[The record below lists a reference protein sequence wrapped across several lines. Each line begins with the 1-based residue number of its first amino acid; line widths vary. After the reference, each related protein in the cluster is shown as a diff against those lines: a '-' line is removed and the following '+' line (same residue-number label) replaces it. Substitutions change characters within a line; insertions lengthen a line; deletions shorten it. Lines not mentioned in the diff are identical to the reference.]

1 MTTVVVTGATG
12 NVGRHAVSELRR
24 RGIPPRAL
32 TRNPE
37 RATAVL
43 GPDADLAQGD
53 FTDPASL
60 RAAFSGAEQAFLICA
75 NDPRQV
81 ENAAQAI
88 EAAATAGV
96 RRVVL
101 LSTVG
106 AEVGSAKTFADQ
118 HGRIEHHLRSAG
130 IPYVILRSAFLMS
143 NLLGSLPTIG
153 QAGRIFL
160 PADDARVA
168 MIDPRDVAACAVSVL
183 CGRSGDGETQVIT
196 GPEAITFTEVAGRLS
211 TALGRAVEYVSV
223 PDEATLAGMLGAG
236 MPAWL
241 AEGVV
246 GVFQLL
252 REGANDHTTDSVLR
266 LTGHAPRSV
275 DDFARELMAPLMTR

>member
-12 NVGRHAVSELRR
+12 NVGRYVVSELRR
-24 RGIPPRAL
+24 RGIPHGAL

-43 GPDADLAQGD
+43 GPGTDLAQGD
-53 FTDPASL
+53 FTDPESL
-60 RAAFSGAEQAFLICA
+60 RAAFAGAEQAFLSCA

-81 ENAAQAI
+81 ENAANAI

-96 RRVVL
+96 RQIVL

-106 AEVGSAKTFADQ
+106 AEAGAAKTFADQ
-118 HGRIEHHLRSAG
+118 HGRIEHRLHSAG
-130 IPYVILRSAFLMS
+130 TPFVILRSSFLMS

-160 PADDARVA
+160 PAADARIA
-168 MIDPRDVAACAVSVL
+168 MIDPRDVAACAVAVL
-183 CGRSGDGETQVIT
+183 SGKSGDGETHLIT
-196 GPEAITFTEVAGRLS
+196 GPEAITFTEVARRLS
-211 TALGRAVEYVSV
+211 TALGRTVEYVAV
-223 PDEATLAGMLGAG
+223 PDEAALDAMLEAGL
-236 MPAWL
+236 PSRL

-246 GVFQLL
+246 GIFQLL
-252 REGANDHTTDSVLR
+252 REGINADTTDSVR
-266 LTGHAPRSV
+266 QLTGHAPRPV
-275 DDFARELMAPLMTR
+275 ADFAHDLMAPLLTR

>member
-12 NVGRHAVSELRR
+12 NVGRHVVGELRR
-24 RGIPPRAL
+24 LGIAHRAL
-32 TRNPE
+32 TRDPE

-43 GPDADLAQGD
+43 GPGTDLARGD

-60 RAAFSGAEQAFLICA
+60 RAAFAGAEQAFLSCA

-81 ENAAQAI
+81 ENAAHAI
-88 EAAATAGV
+88 EAAATAGL
-96 RRVVL
+96 RRVVF
-101 LSTVG
+101 LSTVT
-106 AEVGSAKTFADQ
+106 AEVGAAKTFADQ
-118 HGRIEHHLRSAG
+118 HGRIEHRLRSAG
-130 IPYVILRSAFLMS
+130 IPFVVLRSGFLMS

-168 MIDPRDVAACAVSVL
+168 MIDPRDVAACAVAAL
-183 CGRSGDGETQVIT
+183 SGQSRDGETHVIT
-196 GPEAITFTEVAGRLS
+196 GPEAITFADVAHRLS
-211 TALGRAVEYVSV
+211 TALGRTVEYVAV
-223 PDEATLAGMLGAG
+223 PDEAALAGMVGAG
-236 MPAWL
+236 MPPWL

-252 REGANDHTTDSVLR
+252 REGANADTTDAVRR
-266 LTGHAPRSV
+266 LTGHDPRTV
-275 DDFARELMAPLMTR
+275 AEFARDLMAPLLGR

>member
-12 NVGRHAVSELRR
+12 NVGRHVVSELRR
-24 RGIPPRAL
+24 RGIPHRAF
-32 TRNPE
+32 TRDPE

-43 GPDADLAQGD
+43 GPGADLVQGD
-53 FTDPASL
+53 FADPASL
-60 RAAFSGAEQAFLICA
+60 RAAFAGAEQAFLSCA

-81 ENAAQAI
+81 GNAANAI

-96 RRVVL
+96 RQIVM

-106 AEVGSAKTFADQ
+106 AEAGAAETFADQ
-118 HGRIEHHLRSAG
+118 HGRIEHRLRSAG
-130 IPYVILRSAFLMS
+130 IPFVILRSSFLMS

-168 MIDPRDVAACAVSVL
+168 MIDPRDVAACAVAVL
-183 CGRSGDGETQVIT
+183 SGQSRDGETHLIT
-196 GPEAITFTEVAGRLS
+196 GPEALTFTEVAHRLS
-211 TALGRAVEYVSV
+211 SALGRTVEYVAV
-223 PDEATLAGMLGAG
+223 PDEAALAGMLGAG
-236 MPAWL
+236 LPPWL

-246 GVFQLL
+246 GIFQLL
-252 REGANDHTTDSVLR
+252 REGTNADTTDSVR
-266 LTGHAPRSV
+266 QLTGHDPRPV
-275 DDFARELMAPLMTR
+275 ADFARDLMAPLQ